1 MSDFIDLTGR
11 VVLLTGSTGD
21 IGAAYLAA
29 LTGAGA
35 SVVATDLPGVADEG
49 RALASKATSA
59 GPGQAVF
66 AVADVTSDAD
76 LDAAAARAVETF
88 GGLDVL
94 VNNAAIYKALGSKRP
109 LTELRAEDWD
119 VVLRVNV
126 RGSWQAIK
134 AVVPAMRERGGGRI
148 INISSV
154 VARSGAAGFA
164 HYVASKAAI
173 DGLTRAAARE
183 LGPSG
188 ITVNGVAPGLVSD
201 EATHILNDAGYVARA
216 AQGRSI
222 GREMTPSDL
231 VGTVLFLASQA
242 SGFMTGQTLIV
253 DGGQVFA

>member
-1 MSDFIDLTGR
+1 MSDFTDLTGR

-29 LTGAGA
+29 LTRAGA
-35 SVVATDLPGVADEG
+35 NVVATDLPGVAAAG
-49 RALASKATSA
+49 NALAAKAASA

-76 LDAAAARAVETF
+76 LDAAVAQAVERF

-94 VNNAAIYKALGSKRP
+94 VNNAAIYKALGSKRS
-109 LTELRAEDWD
+109 LTDLRTEDWD
-119 VVLRVNV
+119 AVLTVNV

-134 AVVPAMRERGGGRI
+134 AAVPAMRQRGGGRI
-148 INISSV
+148 VNISSV
-154 VARSGAAGFA
+154 VARSGTVGFA

-183 LGPSG
+183 LGPAG

-201 EATHILNDAGYVARA
+201 EATHTLNDAGYVARA
-216 AQGRSI
+216 AQARSI
-222 GREMTPSDL
+222 GREMTPADL
-231 VGTVLFLASQA
+231 VGTVLFLASEA
-242 SGFMTGQTLIV
+242 SGFITGQTLIV